1 MRLDQRVLAQLTGAL
16 VCLAVRRD
24 NYAWLLR
31 STQALR
37 TASVHTSATPMTTP
51 NLLREPKRW
60 KIRSQASL
68 DFVIKLQTHDTI
80 SESRSGFAKTD
91 NVFHQSICSDFP
103 LEAIQ
108 SLLFHTQLVYIW
120 FGNNNPR
127 RSFTPLPHKPKHTA
141 SSQLAVRFCSLES
154 SHSPV
159 RQGQLMPALVLL
171 W

>member
-16 VCLAVRRD
+16 LAFAVRRN
-24 NYAWLLR
+24 NYAGLLR

-37 TASVHTSATPMTTP
+37 TASAHTSATPMTTP
-51 NLLREPKRW
+51 NLLRKPKRW
-60 KIRSQASL
+60 TIRSQASL

-91 NVFHQSICSDFP
+91 NVFHQSIC

-108 SLLFHTQLVYIW
+108 SLLFHTQLVNIW

-127 RSFTPLPHKPKHTA
+127 RSFTPLPHEPKPTA
-141 SSQLAVRFCSLES
+141 SSRLVVRFCSLES